1 MRSFRQKFKNL
12 GSFLTFPSKKITN
25 NLPLYRPEVDRIW
38 SRNKL
43 LAFGPLF
50 LMVWSFCKAAT
61 ASWALVAF
69 LGSREDTSLNKPGKQ
84 WLITLTWKVFWKKNR
99 QISFVQ
105 KLWKSY
111 CSPVVEF
118 LRQGSTKGQLISERN
133 FGFFSYSKK
142 PTQFCTIFA
151 LFLEYGR
158 IQNFLF

>member
-1 MRSFRQKFKNL
+1 MHQ
-12 GSFLTFPSKKITN
+12 KITN

-84 WLITLTWKVFWKKNR
+84 WLITLTWKGFWKK
-99 QISFVQ
+99 FVKLVVR

-118 LRQGSTKGQLISERN
+118 LRQGSTKGQLISKRN
-133 FGFFSYSKK
+133 FWILPILQKTNAILYNFGPTFGVWGESKIS
-142 PTQFCTIFA
+142 FWNLLA
-151 LFLEYGR
+151 FL
-158 IQNFLF
+158 